1 MHYISLR
8 GILFLW
14 YNLCRQSFSPPS
26 LALPVAVAMT
36 WPAFRHNGLLS
47 SCHCYPCDPS
57 ASSPP
62 FWKLCIPQA
71 VCLQAVLHLWGS
83 AHHWARGASDP
94 GGSLRNFR
102 ASQNDS
108 STETWRMEMQA
119 GIHKAE
125 ERIHNYI
132 LLPIN
137 AKVTFDR
144 TISCKPLRFPLHL
157 VTWEFFY

>member
-1 MHYISLR
+1 MTGLQTR
-8 GILFLW
+8 WFPVIL
-14 YNLCRQSFSPPS
+14 S
-26 LALPVAVAMT
+26 
-36 WPAFRHNGLLS
+36 LLS
-47 SCHCYPCDPS
+47 L
-57 ASSPP
+57 SSIC
-62 FWKLCIPQA
+62 LITTLLEALHSEA
-71 VCLQAVLHLWGS
+71 VCLQAVLHQWGS
-83 AHHWARGASDP
+83 AHHWAKGASDP

-157 VTWEFFY
+157 VTLEFFY